1 MVQLAFDDW
10 ACRGNRHQKDRDIH
24 HREASLRCK
33 CKVNVAH
40 VRKITII
47 AHFPKQPPKRDFTVT
62 RPGSSSIPTTIT
74 GKSRTYHSGLVS
86 ETRWGVKKAS
96 NGRKPSDQLPH
107 PAPRNVCEICHRFTV
122 SPLFV
127 ALRSPLPRSSQP
139 LGVILEWSSA
149 GIWQVIGRQGQ
160 MRNGQS
166 SGTVDNRLPCR
177 RCDTSRAGIPTA
189 DKLQSRQKDLK
200 NYEVSMGPQLGH
212 TLHNKR

>member
-86 ETRWGVKKAS
+86 ETRWGVKKAAWLLMAE
-96 NGRKPSDQLPH
+96 NYQTNFLIQLPETF
-107 PAPRNVCEICHRFTV
+107 AKFVTDL
-122 SPLFV
+122 LFFPCSLLSV
-127 ALRSPLPRSSQP
+127 HLFPEA
-139 LGVILEWSSA
+139 A
-149 GIWQVIGRQGQ
+149 
-160 MRNGQS
+160 
-166 SGTVDNRLPCR
+166 NRLASYYNGPV
-177 RCDTSRAGIPTA
+177 P
-189 DKLQSRQKDLK
+189 
-200 NYEVSMGPQLGH
+200 VSDRLLAVRGKWEMGSHPRL
-212 TLHNKR
+212 